1 MDGCVNHKLSRWKLL
16 KWTGKVH
23 KFMVGVV
30 MGVIVKLSFVW
41 SSELMMFVY
50 SVKTRNRRRTSLPIF
65 VLTCYESK
73 NVQVV
78 FLSLTSLLFTQP

>member
-1 MDGCVNHKLSRWKLL
+1 MVVLTTSSPGGNFSSGQAKFIR
-16 KWTGKVH
+16 
-23 KFMVGVV
+23 FMVGVV

>member
-1 MDGCVNHKLSRWKLL
+1 MVVLTTSSPGGNFSSGQAKFIR
-16 KWTGKVH
+16 
-23 KFMVGVV
+23 FMVGVV

-50 SVKTRNRRRTSLPIF
+50 SVKTRNRRRTSLPIS